1 MPITRICTSVPSMPS
16 TAILSPTPTCTAAAN
31 DASRTAP
38 FGTEARSQVPA
49 TTSGAEM
56 DGRTGV
62 MARSSTGERTGPC
75 SSVAEAAW

>member
-1 MPITRICTSVPSMPS
+1 MPS
-16 TAILSPTPTCTAAAN
+16 TVIQSPTPTCTAAAN

-38 FGTEARSQVPA
+38 SWAEGRSQLPA

-56 DGRTGV
+56 AGKTGV
-62 MARSSTGERTGPC
+62 MACNSTGERAGPC